1 MTRRDAQ
8 TETRLQ
14 ALANAADQSNR
25 PTALLLVPTLLVAAA
40 LVYAAWSWQGYSKR
54 QTEMQN
60 ARARAQ
66 SVVTLVAQIG
76 SLKAGEVDVTEA
88 FPAQPFFDSN
98 IAEVQTD
105 GGFAFQPPPTIGRPE
120 NRRVP
125 GLPTGV
131 RLNQVN
137 VSVQLND
144 AGIEDT
150 MRFVDEVLR
159 VDHHSARS
167 FVSSFSATP
176 LGGREGWRTSI
187 VFSVYASPS

>member
-1 MTRRDAQ
+1 MTRRDAD
-8 TETRLQ
+8 TETRLL

-25 PTALLLVPTLLVAAA
+25 PMALLLMPTLLVAAM

-54 QTEMQN
+54 TTEMEN
-60 ARARAQ
+60 ARSRAQ
-66 SVVTLVAQIG
+66 SVVTLVAQIE

-98 IAEVQTD
+98 IAEVQSE
-105 GGFAFQPPPTIGRPE
+105 GGFGFAPPATIGRPE

-125 GLPTGV
+125 GLPSGV

-144 AGIEDT
+144 ALIGDT

-159 VDHHSARS
+159 VDHHSERS
-167 FVSSFSATP
+167 FVSSFSVTP
-176 LGGREGWRTSI
+176 LGGREGWRSSI